1 MWGYPVLYHLL
12 SLANKYLEALHALTR
27 ALTRAFTRALTGA
40 YSFGCENPPGFWMF
54 PGTATPSNIK
64 ELQAESR
71 KDQRCSGREH
81 DA

>member
-12 SLANKYLEALHALTR
+12 SKKYLKALRARTR